1 MTARDFPEATTLK
14 HLNMKGRRMVMR
26 TNLKKRSF
34 ILVLVVL
41 TAITFFALKSET
53 QAANTWYYTIAVS
66 SAGPIGGGAFIMLSG
81 TSVPLAWYTCL
92 SSQVSQQLATAYT
105 AISLG
110 RTVTVYLDLNTS
122 IISGIFVNNP

>member
-1 MTARDFPEATTLK
+1 MSTTLTQIK
-14 HLNMKGRRMVMR
+14 MNERRMVMR
-26 TNLKKRSF
+26 TSFKKGSF
-34 ILVLVVL
+34 ILVLVLL

-53 QAANTWYYTIAVS
+53 QAANTWYYTIAIS
-66 SAGPIGGGAFIMLSG
+66 SAGPIGGGAFILMSG